1 MFSTL
6 LTVALFAAP
15 ALADFAV
22 NTPNLVQCQSAEIS
36 WAPTTGPYNLIV
48 VSAEDPCGDALFDL
62 GDHDGTSIH
71 WTAALPAGAN
81 VQISVEDSTGDEAW
95 SGVITVGKSNDSS
108 CVPASVADIAKS
120 ESASEAA
127 SSSIQA
133 SSSAKASSAKAS
145 SAKASSAKAS
155 STQASSTTAQSPS
168 GTTVVVTP
176 TATVNV
182 AASTAEDPAPS
193 AVGAAASNPLLG
205 NGASSVRQSASVVL
219 GALAAVLAFSL

>member
-145 SAKASSAKAS
+145 SAKASS
-155 STQASSTTAQSPS
+155 TQASSTTAQSPS

>member
-145 SAKASSAKAS
+145 S
-155 STQASSTTAQSPS
+155 TQASSTTAQSPS

-205 NGASSVRQSASVVL
+205 NGASSMRQSASVVL